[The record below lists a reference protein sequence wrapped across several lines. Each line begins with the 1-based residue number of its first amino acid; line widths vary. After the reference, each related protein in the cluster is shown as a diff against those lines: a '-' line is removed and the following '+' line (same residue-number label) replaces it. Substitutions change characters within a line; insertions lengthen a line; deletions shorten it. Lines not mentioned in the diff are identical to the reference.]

1 MNYMK
6 IRLLKNIVLAAATS
20 MFIASCA
27 TNGEQA
33 VPKSL
38 GDAAVDSV
46 TKDTDPITKTA
57 IRNTTGYGTD
67 PIEERTSGLLNSL
80 TR

>member
-1 MNYMK
+1 MK
-6 IRLLKNIVLAAATS
+6 IQLLKNILLSAATLS
-20 MFIASCA
+20 FAVSCS
-27 TNGEQA
+27 TSNSPEG
-33 VPKSL
+33 VTKSL

-67 PIEERTSGLLNSL
+67 PIQERTSGILNSIG
-80 TR
+80 R